1 MGVSPRVSRVRKF
14 WKFLPAL
21 IIILIIVA
29 AIIIVVRKKGQ
40 KPPSARQGSIA
51 VKLGKPQIMPMTE
64 ELSYNGNIAAIQQ
77 AIILPEVSGALKKV
91 LVDIGDSVKTNQ
103 LLAVIDSSVLYQTMI
118 SAQASYHN
126 ASASYQRSRE
136 LFDQKMITQSGLDTI
151 KAAMEIAQA
160 NYELAKTQLSYTRI
174 LAPFSG
180 YIVDRFQDPGVLVV
194 ANQTRLLSLMDL
206 DTVEVV
212 INLLEKDTPYLPQ
225 LKRIVVFADAFPDA
239 QYTGTIAR
247 YSQAVDTTTRTMA
260 VQIDVSNPQHTL
272 KPGMFATARFI
283 IKENPEAITLPTTA
297 ILKDTSGT
305 YVYTV
310 ENNFARKLLVHI
322 GIEQNNR
329 AEIISGVTAEQDI
342 VTTGQQFLREGSIVN
357 IQP

>member
-136 LFDQKMITQSGLDTI
+136 LFDQ
-151 KAAMEIAQA
+151 
-160 NYELAKTQLSYTRI
+160 
-174 LAPFSG
+174 
-180 YIVDRFQDPGVLVV
+180 
-194 ANQTRLLSLMDL
+194 
-206 DTVEVV
+206 
-212 INLLEKDTPYLPQ
+212 
-225 LKRIVVFADAFPDA
+225 
-239 QYTGTIAR
+239 
-247 YSQAVDTTTRTMA
+247 
-260 VQIDVSNPQHTL
+260 
-272 KPGMFATARFI
+272 
-283 IKENPEAITLPTTA
+283 
-297 ILKDTSGT
+297 
-305 YVYTV
+305 
-310 ENNFARKLLVHI
+310 I
-322 GIEQNNR
+322 GR
-329 AEIISGVTAEQDI
+329 AHV
-342 VTTGQQFLREGSIVN
+342 
-357 IQP
+357 